1 MTDSEHARPTPRYIK
16 SLPQRD
22 GPPRYQCTVCG
33 GHTMKDFHSHVKSV
47 AHHTAAEAFVAQ
59 QQADLALRQ
68 RFHTRPRSP
77 TPSVEPQHQHN
88 YFDLE
93 SDLSD
98 PPSPP
103 PSPFTILCNL
113 ENPDPFGVG
122 YDSDFSN
129 DAMNFDS
136 LRQAF
141 EVLGNEHEE
150 GEARLDEEL
159 LEEDIKGVQ
168 PQDSDGWYPFKRKE
182 HVVALLMIGS
192 NRNLLSRMQYQRI
205 RSILRIMAVNLPEWG
220 TLRALVKRMKKT
232 LGLMIRERKSPL
244 GNPLFGLD
252 VKIIISN
259 ELANPLV
266 SPHLVFVPERTL
278 EGPTNRLSQCKKWR
292 EDYSPELRVQMI
304 VSNDI
309 HYYIYEPVQLQ
320 TQQLVVPIFFFQQDN
335 CLMARCLPAIVIP
348 DPENPTNLKVLIPEV
363 SAFNSEQ
370 LFTIECKDF
379 WRTLPKIELDGG
391 KLLKDLCGDFM
402 YYLHDVASPSRP
414 IQNKWRA
421 KAAGKVIRH
430 VPISLYSDDTS
441 GNVSKKWNKHMCIY
455 FTLAGLPPHLTN
467 QEFNIHFLATSNC
480 ATALELFDQVVDD
493 LNDHGENGFIAY
505 DHTLGAEV
513 WVMPVVLCHLGDSPM
528 HAEITNT
535 LNPANTLNPC
545 RMCDLSVNKQAEKES
560 DLFVSAFLGLD
571 SNGNKCLLPARD
583 WNLTSERTKELWTI
597 AQKRNTKS
605 RVEALCRKYGIRDPV
620 NEVFQKKVQAAHSAI
635 SSSENEQVEKLCH
648 DLIAEFG
655 DRLFNPMLRLK
666 GFNGHLDTPVEI
678 LHVVLLGIAK
688 YLYRDSMKDL
698 GNIKVGSKMYN
709 DLSGRWRSVNT
720 KGLNVPPIQPN
731 VFVSFYQSLTEIP
744 DMTIYLAELDIM
756 IDRFLN
762 NLVSLNARW
771 VNKPKFH
778 MLIHLHDSIRRFG
791 PASLFATEKF
801 ESFNGIVRH
810 ASVHSNHHSPGQ
822 DIANSFNTLLMLR
835 LFISGSSFFDH
846 HLQTRVFGGPQLQEL
861 LSRVP
866 ELYQALGLDKDLGL
880 NSKYIIGALCA
891 NQTVKPQ
898 CLMASPKYENLLEF
912 KSINLSSG
920 QKVEKNDFVHLKDSN
935 LMGQVQSLWK
945 VQGESDSKTLVVLKV
960 TQKGRMLE
968 FYGMRE
974 ICITE
979 EIVLNKIQCVIN
991 IQHNCHE
998 AQCSVAKNR
1007 LKNVERK
1014 SSSIST
1020 WGVQHVDYNSYVI
1033 NGASQYSSK
1042 YHRKA
1047 SDFIFHAVTPEDWK
1061 EAVSQGLNQWKA
1073 EPRPQKRGKQVET
1086 DAPVWSNFI

>member
-1 MTDSEHARPTPRYIK
+1 MTDSENARPIPRYIK

-33 GHTMKDFHSHVKSV
+33 GHTMKDFKSHVKSV

-88 YFDLE
+88 YFDAE
-93 SDLSD
+93 PDLSD

-103 PSPFTILCNL
+103 PSPFTLLCNL
-113 ENPDPFGVG
+113 DNPDPFGVG
-122 YDSDFSN
+122 YDSDFLN
-129 DAMNFDS
+129 DAMDFDS

-141 EVLGNEHEE
+141 EVLENEHEE
-150 GEARLDEEL
+150 GEARLDDEL
-159 LEEDIKGVQ
+159 LEEDIKGLQ
-168 PQDSDGWYPFKRKE
+168 PQDSD
-182 HVVALLMIGS
+182 GS
-192 NRNLLSRMQYQRI
+192 NRNLLSRTQYQRI

-292 EDYSPELRVQMI
+292 EEYPPELL
-304 VSNDI
+304 
-309 HYYIYEPVQLQ
+309 QLQ

-391 KLLKDLCGDFM
+391 KFLNDICGDFM
-402 YYLHDVASPSRP
+402 YYQHDVSSPAHP

-421 KAAGKVIRH
+421 KAAGKVIQH

-455 FTLAGLPPHLTN
+455 FTLAGLPPDLTN

-560 DLFVSAFLGLD
+560 DLFVGPFLGRD

-583 WNLTSERTKELWTI
+583 WNLTRERTKELWTT
-597 AQKRNTKS
+597 AQKRNSKT
-605 RVEALCRKYGIRDPV
+605 RVEGLSCKYGIRDPV
-620 NEVFQKKVQAAHSAI
+620 NEFFQKKVQAAHSAI
-635 SSSENEQVEKLCH
+635 PSSEVDKVDTLCN
-648 DLIAEFG
+648 DLVADFG

-666 GFNGHLDTPVEI
+666 GFDGHLDTPVEI

-698 GNIKVGSKMYN
+698 GNTKVGSKLYN

-731 VFVSFYQSLTEIP
+731 VFVSFYQSLVGKEFRTVLQLTEIP

-756 IDRFLN
+756 ISRFLN

-778 MLIHLHDSIRRFG
+778 MLVHLHDSIRRFG

-801 ESFNGIVRH
+801 ESFNGLVRH
-810 ASVHSNHHSPGQ
+810 ALVHSNHHSPGQ
-822 DIANSFNTLLMLR
+822 DIANSFNTQLMLSM
-835 LFISGSSFFDH
+835 FISSSSFFDH
-846 HLQTRVFGGPQLQEL
+846 DLQTRVFGGRALREL
-861 LSRVP
+861 LQTVP
-866 ELYQALGLDKDLGL
+866 ELYQAVGLDKNLGL
-880 NSKYIIGALCA
+880 RHKYIIGGLCA
-891 NQTVKPQ
+891 NQTAKPQ
-898 CLMASPKYENLLEF
+898 CLMASQNYERLQEF
-912 KSINLSSG
+912 KSITLTSG
-920 QKVEKNDFVHLKDSN
+920 QKVEKNDFVQLKDSN
-935 LMGQVQSLWK
+935 LIGQVQSVWK
-945 VQGESDSKTLVVLKV
+945 VEGESDSKTLVALKK
-960 TQKGRMLE
+960 TQKGQMLE

-974 ICITE
+974 ISITE
-979 EIVLNKIQCVIN
+979 DIVLNRIQDIQCLIN
-991 IQHNCHE
+991 IQHNCHD
-998 AQCSVAKNR
+998 AQCSVAKNH
-1007 LKNVERK
+1007 LKRVERK
-1014 SSSIST
+1014 SSSISI
-1020 WGVQHVDYNSYVI
+1020 WGVQHIDHNSYVI

-1042 YHRKA
+1042 YHRQA
-1047 SDFIFHAVTPEDWK
+1047 SEFIFHAVTPEDWK
-1061 EAVSQGLNQWKA
+1061 EAMSQGLDQWKA
-1073 EPRPQKRGKQVET
+1073 EPRPPKKGKQAEK
-1086 DAPVWSNFI
+1086 DAPGY